1 MKIRKWL
8 MVIGSLLCSLL
19 LLIWGVQYFFHD
31 HLSSYEITD
40 LSKKEQRL
48 LKTFYANDHIVKGE
62 LFDIAYDYFY
72 TYDDYQITLLK
83 KVDGTIH
90 DLTISVFAY
99 QQDKETIKVMGR
111 YPLNQVFQD
120 DLMQDI
126 MQTPHVWKMKGRS
139 LFDVANRHM
148 SNRIKVV
155 IAYRDGKEQ
164 FMLEAPHIAIKQ
176 LVKRKIENGQPLQIS
191 YFQNKEKLL
200 KGDTV
205 WDNEYTDM
213 YKYLI
218 GLFYSSFPTYQKELD
233 VIFHRYQKE
242 REEDCLRLL
251 QLALITDEQYANSVK
266 YYDDINSTQT
276 KRWILQKLDSM
287 EPIIRQAYTEQST
300 NENTLCFL
308 LELKQQVYER
318 LNGQKKAKAYANE
331 LATLK

>member
-1 MKIRKWL
+1 M
-8 MVIGSLLCSLL
+8 
-19 LLIWGVQYFFHD
+19 
-31 HLSSYEITD
+31 
-40 LSKKEQRL
+40 
-48 LKTFYANDHIVKGE
+48 
-62 LFDIAYDYFY
+62 
-72 TYDDYQITLLK
+72 
-83 KVDGTIH
+83 DGTIH

-218 GLFYSSFPTYQKELD
+218 GLFYSSFPTYQKNWMWSFPA
-233 VIFHRYQKE
+233 IKE

-318 LNGQKKAKAYANE
+318 LNDQKKAKAYANE